1 MAVYIANVIF
11 DQKQRVL
18 KKDGQTRAL
27 EPKVFSLL
35 ITLIAANG
43 DIVTRDQLIELVW
56 NKRIVGEGAI
66 NRTVSVLRGH
76 FLALTDSNIIET
88 NGRPSRCIYGHR
100 GRLSKRNA
108 RVLRNKPW
116 SVISF

>member
-88 NGRPSRCIYGHR
+88 VPTQGY
-100 GRLSKRNA
+100 RLIADVSDFN
-108 RVLRNKPW
+108 PTETETET
-116 SVISF
+116 